1 MFHRKLRPTVVLA
14 LAALLFF
21 GATAFW
27 LLTLPVAPTEPPV
40 VVPVETPSAAS
51 DEGESKTV
59 KIVTDAHSLSG
70 DWSNSD
76 TKYKGQIRL
85 GFSERPGPIAGT
97 KAIGIRWTPPI
108 LEGAN
113 IDRMNRL
120 PTNSGQLGGMLGQ
133 LTQPPGAGIG
143 GLNGSSG
150 ATSGGGAEMFLPGA
164 PHVATLGYV
173 IQETNGK
180 KILVL
185 KMANQVDF
193 EVPFQLKGGTLTLKG
208 GVFEV
213 GGANGRP
220 SFLQAELNGEWK
232 RVGVVF
238 EKK

>member
-1 MFHRKLRPTVVLA
+1 MNS
-14 LAALLFF
+14 
-21 GATAFW
+21 
-27 LLTLPVAPTEPPV
+27 LPSN
-40 VVPVETPSAAS
+40 VE
-51 DEGESKTV
+51 
-59 KIVTDAHSLSG
+59 
-70 DWSNSD
+70 
-76 TKYKGQIRL
+76 
-85 GFSERPGPIAGT
+85 
-97 KAIGIRWTPPI
+97 
-108 LEGAN
+108 
-113 IDRMNRL
+113 
-120 PTNSGQLGGMLGQ
+120 QLGGMLGQ

-164 PHVATLGYV
+164 PRFATLGYE
-173 IQETNGK
+173 IKETSGK

-193 EVPFQLKGGTLTLKG
+193 EVPFRLKGATLTLMG

-232 RVGVVF
+232 RVGALP